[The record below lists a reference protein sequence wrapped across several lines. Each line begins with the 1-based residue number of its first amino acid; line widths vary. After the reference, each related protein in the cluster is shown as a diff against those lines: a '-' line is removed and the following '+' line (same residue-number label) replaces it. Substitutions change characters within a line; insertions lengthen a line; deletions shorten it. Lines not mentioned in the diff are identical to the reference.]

1 MKFLQPHVDVRDEC
15 EGYRLGNSNGR
26 LFYIFGERP
35 LELFAATMTDKD
47 LTITPNEKNLA
58 KLGVSAAQ
66 AHAWVVAASKAF
78 ARALA

>member
-1 MKFLQPHVDVRDEC
+1 M
-15 EGYRLGNSNGR
+15 
-26 LFYIFGERP
+26 I
-35 LELFAATMTDKD
+35 DKD

-66 AHAWVVAASKAF
+66 AHEWVVASSKAK